1 MYSIM
6 KPFIILKVTNNKISC
21 YKENILNDKIVIDN
35 VISTKKDIL
44 FIFTKLTNIILFYN
58 LK

>member
-6 KPFIILKVTNNKISC
+6 KPFIIFKFTNNKIS
-21 YKENILNDKIVIDN
+21 YYNENKLNDKIVIDN
-35 VISTKKDIL
+35 IISTRKDIL